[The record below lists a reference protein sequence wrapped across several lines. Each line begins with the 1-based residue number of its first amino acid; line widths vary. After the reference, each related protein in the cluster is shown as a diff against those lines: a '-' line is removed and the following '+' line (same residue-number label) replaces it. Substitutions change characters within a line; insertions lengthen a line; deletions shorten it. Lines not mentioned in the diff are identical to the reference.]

1 MTETVAP
8 VAATVDRS
16 AEGNDDAGT
25 VRANR
30 RRAGR
35 MCLVPGM
42 VAGVIV
48 GGVLAASGLAPYVAA
63 AALVVVAAAV
73 TAWLWQR
80 APGAVLRA
88 IGARPSDEA
97 DRPRLHN
104 LVDGLCATMGLS
116 PPAIAVIDSPV
127 PNALSV
133 GRDPQSATLVVT
145 SALDRW
151 LTLVELEG
159 VLAHELVHIKRRDTV
174 VATVAVS
181 VAGPLSLVVGVPRAT
196 ERVHSLIG
204 RGREFTA
211 DQRAASVV
219 RYPAGIGSALEA
231 MLEGPEHSASWPPG
245 RGRTGSVTRWLWI
258 DPMVGVPTGQSVEG
272 NLDDTR
278 VRAAALAL
286 D

>member
-1 MTETVAP
+1 VTDTVAP

-25 VRANR
+25 IRANR

-35 MCLVPGM
+35 MCLVPAL
-42 VAGVIV
+42 VAGVII
-48 GGVLAASGLAPYVAA
+48 GGLLAAAGLPPYVAA
-63 AALVVVAAAV
+63 VALVVVAAGAA
-73 TAWLWQR
+73 AWLWQR

-88 IGARPSDEA
+88 IGTRPSDEA

-104 LVDGLCATMGLS
+104 LVDGLCATMGLTQ
-116 PPAIAVIDSPV
+116 PGIAVIDSSV
-127 PNALSV
+127 PNAMSV

-145 SALDRW
+145 SALDRC

-159 VLAHELVHIKRRDTV
+159 VLAHELVHIKRQDTV

-181 VAGPLSLVVGVPRAT
+181 IAGPLSLVVGVPRAA
-196 ERVHSLIG
+196 ERVHALIG

-219 RYPAGIGSALEA
+219 RYPAGIGSALES
-231 MLEGPEHSASWPPG
+231 MLEGPDHLASWPPG

-258 DPMVGVPTGQSVEG
+258 DPMVGVPTSQSVEG